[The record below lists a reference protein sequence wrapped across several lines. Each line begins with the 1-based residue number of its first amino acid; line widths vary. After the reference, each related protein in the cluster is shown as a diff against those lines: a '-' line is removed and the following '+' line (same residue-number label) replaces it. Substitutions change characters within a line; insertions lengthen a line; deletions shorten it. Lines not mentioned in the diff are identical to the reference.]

1 MNPVN
6 VKCMGRKPVPVR
18 SKAVKTFRYQECSIG
33 VLRVPID
40 TPNIPYLII
49 IPYNL
54 FTDDIK
60 AY

>member
-1 MNPVN
+1 
-6 VKCMGRKPVPVR
+6 MGRKPVPVR

-33 VLRVPID
+33 ILRVPID

-60 AY
+60 AN